1 MRLTPL
7 DIQNHRFQR
16 RFGGYDR
23 DEVEAFLRLV
33 AEDTESLV
41 RENQNLDHRVKDL
54 EARLEEL
61 QSTEKLLRD
70 AVVTAQ
76 SMSEDLRQTALK
88 ESEVLLGE
96 AEIKAEKVL
105 DAAHR
110 RAAEVA
116 EDIREMKLLRSR
128 IAAAVRGTIETHLA
142 LLEGLAEDPFEE
154 DPILESKIASLT
166 RSRRRRAAAPLA
178 PDLSEADLP
187 LGDEGGPGDEL
198 G

>member
-16 RFGGYDR
+16 RFNGYDR
-23 DEVEAFLRLV
+23 DEVETFLRMV

-41 RENQNLDHRVKDL
+41 RENQNLVGRLKQL

-61 QSTEKLLRD
+61 QGTERLLRD

-88 ESEVLLGE
+88 ESEVVLGE
-96 AEIKAEKVL
+96 AEIRAEKIL
-105 DAAHR
+105 DSAHR
-110 RAAEVA
+110 RATEIA
-116 EDIREMKLLRSR
+116 EDIREMKLLRTR
-128 IAAAVRGTIETHLA
+128 LAAAVRGAVETHLA

-154 DPILESKIASLT
+154 DPILEGRIATLCRT
-166 RSRRRRAAAPLA
+166 RGRRRAGPALGGAVPSLGEPLET
-178 PDLSEADLP
+178 DD
-187 LGDEGGPGDEL
+187 DEGGTG
-198 G
+198 

>member
-41 RENQNLDHRVKDL
+41 RENQNLVSRLKQV
-54 EARLEEL
+54 EARLDEL
-61 QSTEKLLRD
+61 QGTERLLRD

-88 ESEVLLGE
+88 ESEVVLGE
-96 AEIKAEKVL
+96 AEIRAEKIL

-110 RAAEVA
+110 RGAEIA
-116 EDIREMKLLRSR
+116 EDIREMKLLRTR
-128 IAAAVRGTIETHLA
+128 LAAAVRGAIETHLA
-142 LLEGLAEDPFEE
+142 LLEGLSDDPFEE
-154 DPILESKIASLT
+154 DPILEGRIASLT
-166 RSRRRRAAAPLA
+166 RTRGRRRAARAPVELA
-178 PDLSEADLP
+178 DSLGEP
-187 LGDEGGPGDEL
+187 LETDEDGDGTG
-198 G
+198 